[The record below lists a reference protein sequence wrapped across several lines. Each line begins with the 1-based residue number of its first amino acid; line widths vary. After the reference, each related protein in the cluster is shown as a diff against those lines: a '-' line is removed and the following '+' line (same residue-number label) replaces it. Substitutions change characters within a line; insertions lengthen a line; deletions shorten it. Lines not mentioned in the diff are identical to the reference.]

1 MGGDLAVHPPRLLDQ
16 ARAWMRLGP
25 SVERVVPGLLTPE
38 QLLDYVEELLRVLP
52 QRISGSG

>member
-1 MGGDLAVHPPRLLDQ
+1 
-16 ARAWMRLGP
+16 MRLGP